1 MIDVRAALGA
11 VSAWR
16 ILKYHP
22 CYREAWQAVADR
34 IACPEGAPIPI
45 RRQTEADLEAAP
57 WGLLAWQDPFAEGG
71 PASPFWADAP
81 MPEGIPG
88 RRETPSFAALVRSR
102 GGAVSGL
109 LLLDGALILKV
120 ERQGA
125 AGQVRIEDGAAFDV
139 NKTGQDVPNVLM
151 TDNPLCGLFLALPA
165 RGMKADGRPPDGSS
179 HAHRRTRPDDS
190 PEHECAR
197 LARRQAV
204 PRHRSRACGAQLP
217 RFETQSRR
225 ERPRIESNPGKE
237 TARMPSTASSAPGIL
252 RSASIS
258 RSRSRRAGAG
268 AFIAVPPHRP

>member
-16 ILKYHP
+16 ILKCHP

-81 MPEGIPG
+81 MAEGMPG

-139 NKTGQDVPNVLM
+139 NG
-151 TDNPLCGLFLALPA
+151 GLGLELGGDLEFLTLQLA
-165 RGMKADGRPPDGSS
+165 RGGDLR
-179 HAHRRTRPDDS
+179 
-190 PEHECAR
+190 EV
-197 LARRQAV
+197 LA
-204 PRHRSRACGAQLP
+204 G
-217 RFETQSRR
+217 E
-225 ERPRIESNPGKE
+225 GKE
-237 TARMPSTASSAPGIL
+237 KGPRPGSTRTSSCSPS
-252 RSASIS
+252 RE
-258 RSRSRRAGAG
+258 RSRRSRNA
-268 AFIAVPPHRP
+268 